1 MPLRIYTIY
10 FTLSKSPVR
19 NIRLKQN
26 VFVLRPW
33 ANLVLFYIFKIFIY
47 EKSIMSF
54 IKKTLYISLMLGLLL
69 AGCTSYT
76 PMPLNKKNLNK
87 ASSFISLKKDPAL
100 YYKVVYRK
108 PLNLDEL
115 AKVAVLNNKA
125 LKVYRDSA
133 GIANAQILKAR
144 TIPNPRLSLDAAR
157 PIMGNIAGAYDPY
170 DIIPSVNIGFLF
182 SRNANI
188 KGAEL
193 HAEAMHLEIAYKEWL
208 TVERAK
214 LDAVRLLFLQDVIK
228 NYNDELYSYK
238 NSYMLIKLLFN
249 KGLATLT
256 ELDTARANLQKA
268 ETNLLNINKSIKDTR
283 VKLNILLGLPPSYK
297 LSVSNIKFK
306 IVIPSELKIDK
317 DIQYRL
323 DLEAFKIAYKAQ
335 EERLRVA
342 ILSQF
347 PKISVSVPFSS
358 DNANIQTIGLGVSLS
373 IPLFNRNQAGIA
385 KETATRKQMFDD
397 YINRLQT
404 AKSNIN
410 AILYNIN
417 NLKRQIA
424 LTGKQIKNL
433 EISFK
438 SYKKEFKSRE
448 IGVFEF
454 YTLKNNLLNERI
466 KLLTLME
473 SFYNSIVSLE
483 VVSGKTII
491 KS

>member
-1 MPLRIYTIY
+1 MKNPLRVS
-10 FTLSKSPVR
+10 L
-19 NIRLKQN
+19 
-26 VFVLRPW
+26 
-33 ANLVLFYIFKIFIY
+33 
-47 EKSIMSF
+47 
-54 IKKTLYISLMLGLLL
+54 KKTLYISLMLALSLT
-69 AGCTSYT
+69 GCASYT

-87 ASSFISLKKDPAL
+87 DSSFNSLKKDPAL

-182 SRNANI
+182 SRNAGI

-193 HAEAMHLEIAYKEWL
+193 HAEATHLEIAYKEWL
-208 TVERAK
+208 TAERAK
-214 LDAVRLLFLQDVIK
+214 LDAVKLLFLQDAIK

-268 ETNLLNINKSIKDTR
+268 ETSLLNINKSIKDTR

-306 IVIPSELKIDK
+306 IVIPSELEIDK

-335 EERLRVA
+335 EERLRAAV
-342 ILSQF
+342 LSQF
-347 PKISVSVPFSS
+347 P
-358 DNANIQTIGLGVSLS
+358 
-373 IPLFNRNQAGIA
+373 
-385 KETATRKQMFDD
+385 
-397 YINRLQT
+397 
-404 AKSNIN
+404 
-410 AILYNIN
+410 
-417 NLKRQIA
+417 LK
-424 LTGKQIKNL
+424 
-433 EISFK
+433 
-438 SYKKEFKSRE
+438 
-448 IGVFEF
+448 
-454 YTLKNNLLNERI
+454 
-466 KLLTLME
+466 
-473 SFYNSIVSLE
+473 
-483 VVSGKTII
+483 
-491 KS
+491 